1 MVGVVRALTRKNI
14 FAIVVGVLLAGA
26 PLLAFNFWL
35 GGLIDRQGQD
45 EVDTSAKR
53 AIALA
58 EFRVTQVISTLDG
71 LAARG
76 VDSCRP
82 GDVEA
87 MRQASF
93 DTAPIKEIAIVGPD
107 GQTLCTDLGLP
118 LGQRKLVAS
127 EPLAGA
133 SWYTLDVIQLENGQP
148 MVRLRRK
155 VGAGPNGV
163 AALVPAMLFLPQVTT
178 QGGAFHAYAH
188 IATAGG
194 VTIGNIGARPDG
206 ADPAFTADTK
216 SEKFGFNAQISMP
229 RSYVIAGHAEIQW
242 LGLFATGA
250 IIVILGVFSMLMPR
264 RGPGNPVTEIERAL
278 QAGEFV
284 PYYQPIVD
292 IRSGQLRGAEVLV
305 RWKKRDGTLVLPGA
319 FIPLAES
326 SGLIREMTR
335 DLMRRVCIEAGSA
348 IGRRPAL
355 KVSFNFAGQL
365 FSDETIVKDV
375 QKIFSR
381 SPIKLSQVVLEVTE
395 RDPIENF
402 TATRQT
408 IAAFQGLGVRIA
420 IDDVGTGHSGLSYM
434 LKLGVDIIKI
444 DKMFVDAIGTD
455 RNSTTIVETLVDL
468 AHNMRMDVVAEGV
481 ENFEQVM
488 YLRELGIRSAQGYV
502 FAPPLPGKAFLQL
515 VEAMDA
521 LPLAAG
527 LSKAELAVPQPSA
540 QGGGDVSDQI
550 SDQDGAEVI
559 AQAGAQVSAA

>member
-1 MVGVVRALTRKNI
+1 MGLIVRALTRKNV

-26 PLLAFNFWL
+26 PLFAFNFWL

-45 EVDTSAKR
+45 EVETSVKR
-53 AIALA
+53 AIRLA
-58 EFRVTQVISTLDG
+58 EFRVTQVITALDG

-76 VDSCRP
+76 VDTCGP
-82 GDVEA
+82 DDIVA
-87 MRQASF
+87 MRHAAF
-93 DTAPIKEIAIVGPD
+93 DAMPIKEIAVVGPD
-107 GQTLCTDLGLP
+107 GQTLCTHLGLP
-118 LGQRKLVAS
+118 LGQRNVVAS
-127 EPLAGA
+127 EPLVGA
-133 SWYTLDVIQLENGQP
+133 NWYLFDIVHLENGQP
-148 MVRLRRK
+148 MVRLRRN
-155 VGAGPNGV
+155 VGAGSNSI
-163 AALVPAMLFLPQVTT
+163 AALVPAMLFLPQVSTH
-178 QGGAFHAYAH
+178 GSLFHAYAH
-188 IATAGG
+188 IATANGA
-194 VTIGNIGARPDG
+194 VIGNTGERPEAAEAAFVAR
-206 ADPAFTADTK
+206 TK
-216 SEKFGFNAQISMP
+216 SEKYGFNAEIAMP
-229 RSYVIAGHAEIQW
+229 RSHVIAGHAELQW

-250 IIVILGVFSMLMPR
+250 VIMILGTFSVMMPR
-264 RGPGNPVTEIERAL
+264 RTPGNPVAEIESAL

-305 RWKKRDGTLVLPGA
+305 RWRKPDGTLVLPGA

-335 DLMRRVCIEAGSA
+335 DLMRRVCAEAGQA
-348 IGRRPAL
+348 IGCRPAL
-355 KVSFNFAGQL
+355 KISFNFAGQL

-375 QKIFSR
+375 SKIFSR

-468 AHNMRMDVVAEGV
+468 AHNMRMDIVAEGV

-521 LPLAAG
+521 LPATAVTPKVASVG
-527 LSKAELAVPQPSA
+527 AEPKAELA
-540 QGGGDVSDQI
+540 D
-550 SDQDGAEVI
+550 
-559 AQAGAQVSAA
+559 AQVSAA